1 MSRLKW
7 RDARSKTKNLCK
19 EFGEHHR
26 APLEF
31 FTVKPWEKGFRK
43 VSVFQALSSVSAR
56 GDNVNTIKIAAEKR
70 TIKIGADFNIYT
82 DGSASGG
89 LLDGGAGVVVPRG
102 SPTLPE
108 FVNTIR
114 RKCAYFTCSYEED
127 KRALEKAVHWLE
139 TGMPQN
145 YSVVVFTD
153 SQFLYTALIGNST
166 G

>member
-31 FTVKPWEKGFRK
+31 FTVKIWEKGFRK

-70 TIKIGADFNIYT
+70 TIKIGIDFNVFT
-82 DGSASGG
+82 DGSAVFTDGG
-89 LLDGGAGVVVPRG
+89 LHDGGEVYVVTRENITSAVD
-102 SPTLPE
+102 
-108 FVNTIR
+108 VKTIR
-114 RKCAYFTCSYEED
+114 WRNARFTCSYEK
-127 KRALEKAVHWLE
+127 KRGPWRY
-139 TGMPQN
+139 TGYKRVCRKTLQW
-145 YSVVVFTD
+145 
-153 SQFLYTALIGNST
+153 
-166 G
+166 